1 MLIVQKYGGT
11 SLAGPEEVRRAALRI
26 ASAAARGDRG
36 LAVLS
41 AQGDATDALISDAER
56 YSPSPPPRERDMLLA
71 TGEQASAALM
81 AMALSELGVEAVSL
95 TGWQAGMET
104 DAVFGGAHIR
114 RVDAARLRRELES
127 GRVAL
132 VAGFQ
137 GVTRRGDITTLG
149 RGGSD
154 TTAVAL
160 AAALRA
166 DRCLIYTDVE
176 GVYTADPRLVP
187 GARKLPMVDTDEML
201 RLAAMGAQVLHERSV
216 ALAKR
221 YRVPLEVL
229 SSRENVPGTRIEP
242 VPLPVGEG
250 RLTALARSGPLVTL
264 VGSGLRSL
272 PFDPGRRAALALERA
287 GLCSSAYLQTDACLS
302 VRTEP
307 EESLPVLRCLH
318 QEFFE

>member
-26 ASAAARGDRG
+26 AAAAARGDRVA
-36 LAVLS
+36 AVLS

-56 YSPSPPPRERDMLLA
+56 YSPSPPPRELDMLLA
-71 TGEQASAALM
+71 TGEQASVALM
-81 AMALSELGVEAVSL
+81 AMTLAELGVEAVSL

-104 DAVFGGAHIR
+104 DAVFGSAHIR
-114 RVDAARLRRELES
+114 RVDVTRLRRELEE
-127 GRVAL
+127 GKVAL
-132 VAGFQ
+132 IAGFQ
-137 GVTRRGDITTLG
+137 GATRRGDITTLG

-154 TTAVAL
+154 TTAVAV

-187 GARKLPMVDTDEML
+187 EAQKLPAVDVDEML
-201 RLAAMGAQVLHERSV
+201 HLAAMGAKVLHERSV

-229 SSRENVPGTRIEP
+229 SSRSGAPGTRVE
-242 VPLPVGEG
+242 PLPLPPGEG
-250 RLTALARSGPLVTL
+250 RLTGLAVSGPLVTL
-264 VGSGLRSL
+264 VGTGLREL
-272 PFDPGRRAALALERA
+272 PFEPGRRAADALERA
-287 GLCSSAYLQTDACLS
+287 GLHSGAYLCTDRYLS
-302 VRTEP
+302 VHSDPDETQA
-307 EESLPVLRCLH
+307 VLRCLH
-318 QEFFE
+318 REFFE